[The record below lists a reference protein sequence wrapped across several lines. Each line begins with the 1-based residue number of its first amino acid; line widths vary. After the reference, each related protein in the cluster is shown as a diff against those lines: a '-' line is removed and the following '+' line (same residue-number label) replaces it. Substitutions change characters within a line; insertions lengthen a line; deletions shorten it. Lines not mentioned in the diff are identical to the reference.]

1 MLLSAA
7 RKPELLAGCGE
18 IAMMSES
25 SNVPRSGPDGAGSA
39 APHGRQ
45 PTADDPST
53 AAVATQLGADT
64 PQPFP
69 LLVTDPP
76 KIGDFWLDARLTAS
90 ETGVVYFAHADDQP
104 SVLLLMLNSG
114 AAHDAAAR
122 DRLAGE
128 VNKLHSDTVIA
139 RGGQGQNTGRLAGK
153 FRSELDDPVPASA
166 QPIAPWVA
174 LAYDASPAALAEADR
189 LLRAVDL
196 SRTPALGAVS
206 GPGYDLPWR
215 SDASTGHW
223 RVWPLTWPGRHD
235 RAGWV
240 PLAVSWLFTVL
251 LAALAL
257 LIAVLLFQNAPPEQP
272 QPPVGTLASED
283 PNASS
288 SASPIESSAS
298 ASPSPSEG
306 EHESPSKDP
315 SMQSTGEE
323 SASASGSPSKR
334 NERL

>member
-1 MLLSAA
+1 
-7 RKPELLAGCGE
+7 
-18 IAMMSES
+18 MSES
-25 SNVPRSGPDGAGSA
+25 SKSPQFNLGPSGASSKQSDLKPPA
-39 APHGRQ
+39 AARL
-45 PTADDPST
+45 DDPKASSQLPP
-53 AAVATQLGADT
+53 VQLGPDT

-128 VNKLHSDTVIA
+128 VNKLHADTVIA
-139 RGGQGQNTGRLAGK
+139 RGGQGQNTGRLASK

-189 LLRAVDL
+189 LLRSVDL

-206 GPGYDLPWR
+206 GPNYQLPWR
-215 SDASTGHW
+215 SDGQTGHW

-240 PLAVSWLFTVL
+240 PLAVSWLLTVL

-272 QPPVGTLASED
+272 QPPVGSGQSSGSPSD
-283 PNASS
+283 SSGSPQPSDS
-288 SASPIESSAS
+288 SASPED
-298 ASPSPSEG
+298 G
-306 EHESPSKDP
+306 EHDSPSKDP
-315 SMQSTGEE
+315 SMQQSGEST
-323 SASASGSPSKR
+323 ASASGDPTKR